1 MTYSGGQRSARR
13 APAPQ
18 TGSVFGPFVN
28 ALMNVGRGAQAAFN
42 PNFSADEYTRN
53 WERQNQIEAQQ
64 RALLDRIPTRGT
76 EVGITTGLDRDGN
89 VDRTQSD
96 TYKQYA
102 QTPGGQFERYFKTP
116 EMDQYFGAASR
127 GATAPK
133 DVEAMQALAGQ
144 TVAPGKTPEELSAFY
159 RAESAMGRAQMPEIR
174 KGLGYAEGSDLAKWA
189 EANPMLA
196 QRLYAK
202 QQGGRPLAPDQET
215 VMGDLG
221 SRAQEEGGYTPAAFG
236 MPANPIPPTQQPGPG
251 GMDQGARVSYFR
263 GSENIAPLQAMKT
276 TGEGMPAFQTTGE
289 SLKDRVDAFAFKV
302 ANTKLGGFGA

>member
-1 MTYSGGQRSARR
+1 MPVPTYREPKDSKPYGLLGYLKDFISPPGYQPR
-13 APAPQ
+13 
-18 TGSVFGPFVN
+18 GPFG
-28 ALMNVGRGAQAAFN
+28 ARTAAAGEMPEADQSLLGRVSFPGESS
-42 PNFSADEYTRN
+42 P
-53 WERQNQIEAQQ
+53 II
-64 RALLDRIPTRGT
+64 LGT
-76 EVGITTGLDRDGN
+76 RDG
-89 VDRTQSD
+89 VTPDRTQSD

-127 GATAPK
+127 GTAAPK

-202 QQGGRPLAPDQET
+202 EMGKREAAGQVTPGVTYAGAPSSIGNENFAVAANAVPAPWDTQGNKVSAPFADVKDSQF
-215 VMGDLG
+215 
-221 SRAQEEGGYTPAAFG
+221 AY
-236 MPANPIPPTQQPGPG
+236 
-251 GMDQGARVSYFR
+251 
-263 GSENIAPLQAMKT
+263 T
-276 TGEGMPAFQTTGE
+276 TGEGMPAFPTTRELAERMVGTV
-289 SLKDRVDAFAFKV
+289 KRDRGM
-302 ANTKLGGFGA
+302 L

>member
-116 EMDQYFGAASR
+116 EMDQYFGTASR
-127 GATAPK
+127 GTAAPK

-144 TVAPGKTPEELSAFY
+144 TVAPGKTPEELAGFY
-159 RAESAMGRAQMPEIR
+159 RAESAMGRAQMPQIQ

-202 QQGGRPLAPDQET
+202 EMGKREAAGQVTPGVTYAGAPSSIGNENFAVAANAVPAPWDTQGNKVSAPFADVKDSQF
-215 VMGDLG
+215 
-221 SRAQEEGGYTPAAFG
+221 AY
-236 MPANPIPPTQQPGPG
+236 
-251 GMDQGARVSYFR
+251 
-263 GSENIAPLQAMKT
+263 T
-276 TGEGMPAFQTTGE
+276 TGEGMPAFPTTRELAERMVGTV
-289 SLKDRVDAFAFKV
+289 KRDRGM
-302 ANTKLGGFGA
+302 L